1 MTTNTL
7 HLHMALDEPGAPGYP
22 EEPGG
27 SDPAPAGSTAL
38 LEREEREIDP
48 GDHERYAH
56 YVRKDRAMRSAV
68 EGGPV
73 VALCG
78 KVWTPVRNPDR
89 FPICPICKE
98 IYEQLGANGS
108 GSWPFGP
115 HMPDRPQ

>member
-1 MTTNTL
+1 MTTNAL
-7 HLHMALDEPGAPGYP
+7 YAQMALNEPGAPGYP
-22 EEPGG
+22 EDPGG
-27 SDPAPAGSTAL
+27 LGTEPVGSTAL
-38 LEREEREIDP
+38 LEREEQQIDP

-98 IYEQLGANGS
+98 IYDKLGGNGS
-108 GSWPFGP
+108 GAWPFGSGK
-115 HMPDRPQ
+115 PDQPQ

>member
-1 MTTNTL
+1 MNANNVR
-7 HLHMALDEPGAPGYP
+7 MALDEPGAPGYP
-22 EEPGG
+22 EAPGTVG
-27 SDPAPAGSTAL
+27 SEPAGSTAL
-38 LEREEREIDP
+38 LEREEQQVDP

-56 YVRKDRAMRSAV
+56 YVRKDRALRSAV

-98 IYEQLGANGS
+98 IYEHLGLG
-108 GSWPFGP
+108 GDGGIWPFGP
-115 HMPDRPQ
+115 NKPNA